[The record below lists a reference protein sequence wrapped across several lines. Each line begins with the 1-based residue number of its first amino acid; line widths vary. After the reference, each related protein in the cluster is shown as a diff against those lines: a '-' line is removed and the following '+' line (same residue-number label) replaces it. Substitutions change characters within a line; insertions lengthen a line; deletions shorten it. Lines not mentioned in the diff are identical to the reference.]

1 MRAETIAV
9 RILGRRSQSLLT
21 PKVSGLPRKARCG
34 RSREWPSWSELE
46 GARGDHQHD
55 VIPGEPPESLKVW
68 ARCSYGLAQLQA
80 HTTAGGGAPTPEP
93 PAACGH
99 AACGHAACCVIGGSH
114 TGTFPT
120 SAGGR
125 GLACKRAPHSVGAAG
140 EGRGRRHSEIT
151 QNAEERIQKLRKNAF
166 RDYAKSEGSDYK
178 NQRLRVDSEH
188 RRV

>member
-21 PKVSGLPRKARCG
+21 PNVSGLPRKARCG

-46 GARGDHQHD
+46 GAKGDHQHD
-55 VIPGEPPESLKVW
+55 VIPGEPPESRNVW
-68 ARCSYGLAQLQA
+68 ARCFYVLTQLQA

-99 AACGHAACCVIGGSH
+99 AACGHAACVLGSH

-120 SAGGR
+120 SAG
-125 GLACKRAPHSVGAAG
+125 
-140 EGRGRRHSEIT
+140 
-151 QNAEERIQKLRKNAF
+151 
-166 RDYAKSEGSDYK
+166 
-178 NQRLRVDSEH
+178 
-188 RRV
+188 

>member
-80 HTTAGGGAPTPEP
+80 HTTAGGGPQPLSRPP
-93 PAACGH
+93 PADMPPADMPPVYSEALTQEPSQPQQDD
-99 AACGHAACCVIGGSH
+99 AASPASVRH
-114 TGTFPT
+114 TVFEQQ
-120 SAGGR
+120 
-125 GLACKRAPHSVGAAG
+125 V
-140 EGRGRRHSEIT
+140 ED
-151 QNAEERIQKLRKNAF
+151 AEECIQKLRNMRKNAF
-166 RDYAKSEGSDYK
+166 RNYARMPSEITQRVRVLITK
-178 NQRLRVDSEH
+178 NQRLRADSEH